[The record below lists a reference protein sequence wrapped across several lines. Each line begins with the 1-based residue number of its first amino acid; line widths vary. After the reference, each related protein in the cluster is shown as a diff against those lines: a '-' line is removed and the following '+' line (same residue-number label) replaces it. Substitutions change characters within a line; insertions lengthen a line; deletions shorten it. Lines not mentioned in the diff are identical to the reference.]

1 MKPIIVITGRPNVG
15 KSTLFNRITKTKDAI
30 VDNMPG
36 VTRDRNFKDASY
48 HDFDFILVDTGGFEN
63 TDKPFSKEVSEQIFL
78 SLKDA
83 DIIIFILD
91 GKAGATPYDAEFLQ
105 FLRAEK
111 KPVFYAV
118 NKVDS
123 YEQEKYLYD
132 FYSLGSDKLYPIS
145 AEHGYGIPDLL
156 DDIALYFPKQ
166 KQDKEETGNNKP
178 EILKI
183 AFIGKPNAGKSSL
196 INRILQED
204 RVVVSDIPGTT
215 RDSVDIQFS
224 INKNKYILIDTAGI
238 RRKKKVSEK
247 LEKFSIIKALKSL
260 ERCDI
265 ALIIID
271 TEEGISEQNIKIAG
285 YAHQRGCC
293 CIFLLN
299 KWDLIEANRKIEQQF
314 FEAVQDAAKFLKY
327 APIMTVSALTGLRV
341 KKIFQEAN
349 EVYAQYTT
357 RISSG
362 VLNRIIERAIEY
374 NEPSL
379 HKGKRL
385 KFYYTVQVSTK
396 PPEFIFFTNYP
407 DGVHFSYK
415 RYLENRIRKD
425 AGLDKTPLKISFK
438 ERGGRIQFGTKKKR
452 DGRIVKSV
460 KRL

>member
-1 MKPIIVITGRPNVG
+1 MKPIIVVTGRPNVG
-15 KSTLFNRITKTKDAI
+15 KSTFFNRITKTKDAI
-30 VDNMPG
+30 VDNLPG

-48 HDFDFILVDTGGFEN
+48 NGSDFILVDTGGFED
-63 TDKPFSKEVSEQIFL
+63 TDKKPFSKEISQQIFL
-78 SLKDA
+78 SLKEA

-91 GKAGATPYDAEFLQ
+91 RKSGPTLYDAEFLH

-111 KPVFYAV
+111 KPIFYAV
-118 NKVDS
+118 NKIDS
-123 YEQEKYLYD
+123 LEQEKHLYD
-132 FYSLGSDKLYPIS
+132 FYSLGADKLYPVS
-145 AEHGYGIPDLL
+145 AEHGYGIPDML
-156 DDIALYFPKQ
+156 DDIISLFPKQ
-166 KQDKEETGNNKP
+166 DKRTEKENNAPKT
-178 EILKI
+178 IKA

-204 RVVVSDIPGTT
+204 RVMVSDIPGTT
-215 RDSVDIQFS
+215 RDTVDIQFS
-224 INKNKYILIDTAGI
+224 INRDEYILIDTAGI
-238 RRKKKVSEK
+238 RRKKNVSAK

-271 TEEGISEQNIKIAG
+271 AEDGVSEQDIKIAG
-285 YAHQRGCC
+285 YAHQRGCG

-314 FEAVQDAAKFLKY
+314 YETVQNAAKFLRY
-327 APIMTVSALTGLRV
+327 APIMTISALTGLRV
-341 KKIFQEAN
+341 KKIFK
-349 EVYAQYTT
+349 EVKEVFAQYSE

-396 PPEFIFFTNYP
+396 PPEFIFFVNYP

-425 AGLDKTPLKISFK
+425 AGLDKTPLKLFFK
-438 ERGGRIQFGTKKKR
+438 QRSGRIRFGTKKKR
-452 DGRIVKSV
+452 DGKIVKSV